1 MTHPTISRRLAK
13 IESRHRNKQPGTHR
27 LTDDELDGL
36 LAWLKAPDEAQAE
49 WAVGVLQREGL
60 IP

>member
-1 MTHPTISRRLAK
+1 MRATTEARLAK
-13 IESRHRNKQPGTHR
+13 IEGRHRDRQPGTHR
-27 LTDDELDGL
+27 LTDDELQGL
-36 LAWLKAPDEAQAE
+36 IAWLKAPDEAQAE